1 MSLNWRAI
9 RAIMLKDLKQ
19 VIQNKMVWLPM
30 VILPIIFLVF
40 MPLFTVLLPSLF
52 PMGQGDLEEVLMLV
66 EKAPPSLVAPMLGLT
81 PMQQYVTIAG
91 NYMFAPMFLIVP
103 LMVASILAAD
113 SFAGEKERK
122 TLEALLYTPVS
133 DLELLVGK
141 LLTAL
146 VPALIIDI
154 LSFVLYAI
162 VVNAAGYRVM
172 QRLFFPAP
180 TWWPLVFWLA
190 PGLITAGL
198 GATVLVSAKS
208 KSFVQTQQ
216 VSGLLVLP
224 VVFLMIGQISGLFFL
239 SPGVVALIGL
249 PIWIL
254 GLVLVWIGARTF
266 SRGELIARV

>member
-9 RAIMLKDLKQ
+9 RAIIVKDLKQ
-19 VIQNKMVWLPM
+19 VVQNKMVWVPM
-30 VILPIIFLVF
+30 IILPIIMLVIL
-40 MPLFTVLLPSLF
+40 PLFTVLLPTLL
-52 PMGQGDLEEVLMLV
+52 PTGDADIEEVMTLLD
-66 EKAPPSLVAPMLGLT
+66 KAPAALRAPLASLT
-81 PMQQYVTIAG
+81 PLQAYVFIAG

-113 SFAGEKERK
+113 SFTGEKERK

-141 LLTAL
+141 VLTAL
-146 VPALIIDI
+146 VPALVIDV
-154 LSFVLYAI
+154 LSFALYAT
-162 VVNAAGYRVM
+162 VVNAAGYHTM

-198 GATVLVSAKS
+198 GATVLVSSKS

-216 VSGLLVLP
+216 VSGALVLP
-224 VVFLMIGQISGLFFL
+224 VVFLMIGQVTGLFFL
-239 SPGVVALIGL
+239 SPGVVVLVGAAVWL
-249 PIWIL
+249 L

-266 SRGELIARV
+266 SRGELIARI

>member
-1 MSLNWRAI
+1 MSLNGRAI
-9 RAIMLKDLKQ
+9 RAIMAKDLKQ
-19 VIQNKMVWLPM
+19 VVQNKMVWLPM
-30 VILPIIFLVF
+30 IILPFIFLVF
-40 MPLFTVLLPSLF
+40 MPLFTVLLPSLV
-52 PMGQGDLEEVLMLV
+52 PMSQSDLDEVLVMLD
-66 EKAPPSLVAPMLGLT
+66 KAPAALRTPLEGLAPL
-81 PMQQYVTIAG
+81 QKYVFIAG

-141 LLTAL
+141 VCTAL
-146 VPALIIDI
+146 VPALIIDV

-162 VVNAAGYRVM
+162 VVNAAGYHTM

-198 GATVLVSAKS
+198 GATVLVSSKS
-208 KSFVQTQQ
+208 KSFMQTQQ
-216 VSGLLVLP
+216 VSGVLVLP

-239 SPGVVALIGL
+239 SPGIVVLIGV
-249 PIWIL
+249 PVWVL
-254 GLVLVWIGARTF
+254 GIVLVWIGARTF
-266 SRGELIARV
+266 SRGELIARI